1 MKTRQR
7 LAVPLLGL
15 LLGAGAAV
23 GASTPTHAAS
33 IFDGTWT
40 VSHGGDGQL
49 TLNSDGTYTSTCEVR
64 DGYGGAQCPDPS
76 GTFARGSGGS
86 STYVNFFGDAGHTV
100 SYRWAGPV
108 SEPTSMAIGGLN
120 GMIIDRGNDFVCS
133 EFFENGYQ
141 LARTPMVYVGDNGN
155 IFGVGSDQDLGPR
168 NADNWL
174 FLAEVAPNYFVEG
187 HCDDVGGNPGDPGT
201 DAVHVGDIT
210 VTNVTVGGATYN
222 RGTNTDPDGDSTGT
236 VLTVVQP

>member
-33 IFDGTWT
+33 IFDGT
-40 VSHGGDGQL
+40 
-49 TLNSDGTYTSTCEVR
+49 
-64 DGYGGAQCPDPS
+64 
-76 GTFARGSGGS
+76 FARGSGGS

-100 SYRWAGPV
+100 S
-108 SEPTSMAIGGLN
+108 
-120 GMIIDRGNDFVCS
+120 IDRGNDFVCS